1 MATGG
6 TTEHNWEQARHAR
19 PPKSGWWPEAA
30 RVPLGLGAPFRA
42 QDAGV
47 AAAAGSH
54 SHLCPCGRV
63 AAPHGTRRTVG
74 AVDYFPSPQP
84 SDNLLLQDGCRHPQI
99 TARNKKC
106 GSRKA
111 GWHLCA
117 PTLRGGGG
125 GGAGAGAACEDACAG
140 RAGAGSERCA
150 GHQGCPYLPNCPAVG
165 GQGHDS
171 GPQVPSSLL
180 PLRHLH

>member
-1 MATGG
+1 M
-6 TTEHNWEQARHAR
+6 
-19 PPKSGWWPEAA
+19 
-30 RVPLGLGAPFRA
+30 
-42 QDAGV
+42 

-125 GGAGAGAACEDACAG
+125 GALERGRPARAPAQGGRERDRSAVQATRAAPTCLTAQLWVDRDTTQGPKFRVPFCPCAIFTKGAPPRLSFPQ
-140 RAGAGSERCA
+140 RASS
-150 GHQGCPYLPNCPAVG
+150 PAPKAVK
-165 GQGHDS
+165 
-171 GPQVPSSLL
+171 PK
-180 PLRHLH
+180 